1 MSNRTPRMTYPSAV
15 RLVAALA
22 LSIVATEALLSAV
35 TPNEPGREELI
46 TALAPRSVPS
56 FAHLLALLAG
66 VLLLALVP
74 SVWRGTRRAL
84 DLAVV
89 ALCLLAVLN
98 LVKGLDYEETLL
110 DVTLAMVLLRGRH
123 AFVLGTTTRRALP
136 IALALVGVWAGTYAV
151 LLVGL
156 LATSHARTVGDALR
170 NALGG
175 GPMGLGDKW
184 VFSLDAL
191 VLAGMVASLLLV
203 RSLLRPVRGAYGHS
217 DTEHA
222 AARALIARHGHDSL
236 SPFILRE
243 DKAFH
248 FHAGGVLAYRVLGET
263 AVISGDPVAPAGVAL
278 SLIEDFLALAKRRG
292 WEVVMWGAST
302 RFLTSYR
309 ALGLRHLHI
318 GNEAFVH
325 PGTFSLEG
333 RRMRKVRQSVQRI
346 DRRGWAVQ
354 DVCGEAVTSELMG
367 EIGELQR
374 RWRAQQRRII
384 GFAMG
389 MGPWEAERRCG
400 DLYVL
405 GRSPTGE
412 LCALVRFIE
421 HPGGLSLDSMR
432 RVGETPNGLNEALV
446 VRALEV
452 ARARGVSEVSL
463 NFAGFAHLMAAE
475 AVELEA
481 HRRLARFLL
490 SLLGDRFQMERLVR
504 FNDKFLPEWRPRF
517 LVFDSRTRLPR
528 VGLRVLQAEAYL
540 PGPRGA
546 AGRRPARRPPPA
558 LGRPFRPSGIG

>member
-1 MSNRTPRMTYPSAV
+1 MFNRTARMTYPSAA

-22 LSIVATEALLSAV
+22 LSIVAMEALLSTA
-35 TPNEPGREELI
+35 TPNEPGREQLI
-46 TALAPRSVPS
+46 SALAPRSVPS
-56 FAHLLALLAG
+56 LAHLLALLAG
-66 VLLLALVP
+66 VLLLTLVP

-84 DLAVV
+84 DLAVMV
-89 ALCLLAVLN
+89 LCVLAVLN

-110 DVTLAMVLLRGRH
+110 DVTLAGVLLLGRR
-123 AFVLGTTTRRALP
+123 AFVLGTTARRRLP
-136 IALALVGVWAGTYAV
+136 IALALVGVWAGTYTV

-156 LATSHARTVGDALR
+156 LTTSHARTVGDALH

-175 GPMGLGDKW
+175 GPMGLGDEW
-184 VFSLDAL
+184 MFALDAL
-191 VLAGMVASLLLV
+191 VLAGMLTSLLLV
-203 RSLLRPVRGAYGHS
+203 RALLRPARGAYGHS
-217 DTEHA
+217 ETEHA
-222 AARALIARHGHDSL
+222 AARALISRHGRDSL

-263 AVISGDPVAPAGVAL
+263 AVISGDPVGPTGVAPALV
-278 SLIEDFLALAKRRG
+278 EDFLALAQRRG
-292 WEVVMWGAST
+292 WEVVMWGASA
-302 RFLTSYR
+302 RFLTAYR

-325 PGTFSLEG
+325 PDTFSLEG

-346 DRRGWAVQ
+346 GRRGWAVQ
-354 DVCGEAVTSELMG
+354 ALPGAALTPDLLG
-367 EIGELQR
+367 EIGELER

-389 MGPWEAERRCG
+389 MGPWEAERRPD
-400 DLYVL
+400 DLYLL
-405 GRSPTGE
+405 GRSPTDE
-412 LCALVRFIE
+412 LCAVVRFIE
-421 HPGGLSLDSMR
+421 HRGGLSLDSMR

-452 ARARGVSEVSL
+452 ARERGVCEVSL

-475 AVELEA
+475 AAELEA

-490 SLLGDRFQMERLVR
+490 GLLGDRFQMERLVR

-517 LVFDSRTRLPR
+517 LVYDSRTRLPR

-546 AGRRPARRPPPA
+546 SAQPARPASA
-558 LGRPFRPSGIG
+558 LGRPLRPSGIG